1 MRKHCKKII
10 SYILLITLVFTIIGD
25 KNPVLADENID
36 EGKCGIN
43 TYYVLDSNGTLTIS
57 GKGKVT
63 SNNWIDFKEQIKESN
78 N

>member
-36 EGKCGIN
+36 EGKCGLI
-43 TYYVLDSNGTLTIS
+43 LIMC
-57 GKGKVT
+57 
-63 SNNWIDFKEQIKESN
+63 WIVMALLPYPVKAK
-78 N
+78 

>member
-43 TYYVLDSNGTLTIS
+43 TYYVLDSNGTLPYPV
-57 GKGKVT
+57 KAK
-63 SNNWIDFKEQIKESN
+63 
-78 N
+78 